1 MAHHTPFVSTIFFFL
16 LFLLATEMGPRMV
29 VEARICESQSQL
41 FTGPCMSETNCSV
54 VCRSEGFVGG
64 TCRKPLLQCFC
75 TKPC

>member
-16 LFLLATEMGPRMV
+16 LFLLATEMGPTMV

-41 FTGPCMSETNCSV
+41 FKGPCVSETNCGN
-54 VCRSEGFVGG
+54 VCRNEGFIGG